1 MKATTI
7 EPGTVSLN
15 GVTLNIKA
23 IASGWLRILQD
34 SVPAQ
39 EFACMQYGMLP
50 ADLFSGLMDTVK
62 MKLAKLQLEKEGAI
76 EPPLPKILLAKEKL
90 SPRIVQE
97 VECKLAEAIITEAT
111 EAGICR
117 I

>member
-23 IASGWLRILQD
+23 IASGWLRILQG

-39 EFACMQYGMLP
+39 EFACLQYGMLP
-50 ADLFSGLMDTVK
+50 GDLFRGLMDVVK
-62 MKLAKLQLEKEGAI
+62 MKLAKMQLESQGDI
-76 EPPLPKILLAKEKL
+76 EPPLAKILLAKESL

-97 VECKLAEAIITEAT
+97 VEHKLAAAVIAEAT

-117 I
+117 V